1 MRIFPSVLIVIAIL
15 ASVVTAACSEGADG
29 DGREGGG
36 LDGEEDLADLNVS
49 LGFDSFPERYTCD
62 GEDASPPVEIGG
74 IVESAESV
82 AMILEDPDVPGGTF
96 VHWLIWNL
104 EPSES
109 VPEAIPQEGE
119 VSDPVEAVQGT
130 NDFGEIGYAG
140 PCPPS
145 GPAHR
150 YVLLVYALDSKLD
163 LAAGSDRSELEAAM
177 EGNIL
182 SSGEAAAT
190 YGR

>member
-15 ASVVTAACSEGADG
+15 ASVATAGCSEDVDG
-29 DGREGGG
+29 DGGDGGG
-36 LDGEEDLADLNVS
+36 SDGEYALAGLNVS
-49 LGFDSFPERYTCD
+49 LGLDSFPERYTCD
-62 GEDASPPVEIGG
+62 GEDLSPPVEISG

-82 AMILEDPDVPGGTF
+82 AMILEDPDAPRGTF

-104 EPSES
+104 EPAES
-109 VPEAIPQEGE
+109 VPEAIPRVGE
-119 VSDPVEAVQGT
+119 VSDPVGAVQGT
-130 NDFGEIGYAG
+130 NGFGEIGYAG

-163 LAAGSDRSELEAAM
+163 LAAGSDRSDLEAAM